1 MARWVGTPVA
11 ERPEACAEWRD
22 DLADWLMAAISPA
35 REAALAAHVAGCGA
49 CRAEADSLFAVTAEV
64 LAADPEAPTGSVLEP
79 APPALGDRI
88 VRRVRRERRG
98 RMARRVLVSAA
109 GAAAAAAVVVVA
121 VIVVGGSDAPG
132 RIDGETFA
140 MRTLPAGAS
149 VDVEVAHDDGDRSL
163 VQVVARGLDPGTTY
177 ALWLTPPGGTYPDR
191 VPAGTFR
198 PDDDGRVDVR
208 LHSAMDPDRVGRVWA
223 TTPDGIA
230 FDTKA

>member
-1 MARWVGTPVA
+1 MARWVGTTVA

-22 DLADWLMAAISPA
+22 DLADWLMATISPE
-35 REAALAAHVAGCGA
+35 REAVLAAHVAGCGA
-49 CRAEADSLFAVTAEV
+49 CRAEADALFAVTAVV
-64 LAADPEAPTGSVLEP
+64 LAADPEAPTGSVPEP

-98 RMARRVLVSAA
+98 RVARRALVSAI

-121 VIVVGGSDAPG
+121 LVAVGDDGPD

-149 VDVEVAHDDGDRSL
+149 VDVEVAHDEGDSSL
-163 VQVVARGLDPGTTY
+163 VQLVATGLDPDTTY

-223 TTPDGIA
+223 TTPAGIA
-230 FDTKA
+230 FDTEA